1 MATLSLSGTS
11 LNDLFSDSVAR
22 IRKPWSPDN
31 VIEQKDV
38 TFFAQQLARI
48 LTSDEPVAISITD
61 TSLYDLFGAQLAIL
75 RDRVWD
81 RSPGGLQE
89 FSEAL
94 VAAFSSNRSIGI
106 SATSTSLYD
115 LFRSVIS
122 LLRSRS
128 WSPDVRPFANE
139 LANLLSSETAIS
151 VTA

>member
-1 MATLSLSGTS
+1 MATLSLAGTS
-11 LNDLFSDSVAR
+11 PNDLFSGSVAR
-22 IRKPWSPDN
+22 ITKRWSPDG
-31 VIEQKDV
+31 VDPTKDV
-38 TFFAQQLARI
+38 TLFAQQLTRI
-48 LTSDEPVAISITD
+48 LTNEESVTIDISD
-61 TSLYDLFGAQLAIL
+61 TSLYDLFGTQLSIL

-139 LANLLSSETAIS
+139 LINLLSNKTAIP